1 MCFYGSVRRSF
12 WSNFVGIQ
20 GLRNIICWV
29 LGCIIKPMARWQI
42 VDQLGNHQDL
52 FACVARSD
60 KIKKRTELDQNLLY
74 LAHST
79 EENWVIPQSTLPVT
93 RIITNQ
99 LHYIR
104 EYCQRMPSIHA
115 IRSGYTR
122 GWIYN

>member
-1 MCFYGSVRRSF
+1 MCSMAQLDVAFGVILLGF
-12 WSNFVGIQ
+12 K